1 MSLRPHDLIGLILCG
16 GHFNSPLFEAAAI
29 PNEFEAQLFRVN
41 FHLLFYFLVLHL
53 VVAAIPDFPFFFLFI
68 ETALFTGSKET
79 GV

>member
-1 MSLRPHDLIGLILCG
+1 MSLRPHDPIGLILCG
-16 GHFNSPLFEAAAI
+16 GHFNSPLFEAAAG
-29 PNEFEAQLFRVN
+29 EAQLFRVN